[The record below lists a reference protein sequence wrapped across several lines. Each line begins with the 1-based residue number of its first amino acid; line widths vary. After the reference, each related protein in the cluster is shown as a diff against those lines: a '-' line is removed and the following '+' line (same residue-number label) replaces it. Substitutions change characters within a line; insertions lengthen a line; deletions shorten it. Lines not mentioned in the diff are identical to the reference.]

1 MPNPVSN
8 VSIYVC
14 VYSMH
19 YTCIISITICS
30 MKCMPYDYYIKK
42 NLDNFN
48 YVLFFYLPILKL
60 VDFFVSLVVIFVLA
74 EVFVLIC
81 KEL

>member
-1 MPNPVSN
+1 
-8 VSIYVC
+8 
-14 VYSMH
+14 
-19 YTCIISITICS
+19 
-30 MKCMPYDYYIKK
+30 MPYDYYIKK